1 MLLLLPSRSR
11 REKPA
16 TLWRPYLSFS
26 ISRKII
32 TVYGATGNQG
42 GSVVNSL
49 LENKSGDLKIRG
61 ITRDPDSDKSQALA
75 ARGVDIVKGDGLSK
89 EQMLEAFQGTWTVF
103 LNSNS
108 VDPAL
113 HQPGGIT
120 ENNHGKEVVDAA
132 FEAGVEV
139 LIYSG
144 SASSAK
150 ITNGSITSAGMD
162 EKYLVSDAKTK
173 GFKSAVNV
181 GTGWYMENHFNPEVA
196 GLLGGLPYAEDED
209 GCLTLAMPNWGGDN
223 TIPFISIGDDY
234 GDTVH
239 GGFSQLAT
247 PEELV
252 AAVQKASGKNSR
264 FNEVKDWTTI
274 ETHGE
279 PEIETVKNLFGF
291 VQYTGGRFFGVPSDV
306 TLSKKL
312 KAAATTAKGRP
323 ASDGKLTTVEQFAKK
338 ALSAEVGESESL
350 RMMMH
355 ALLYEIN
362 GHEVENKHYQY
373 SLLGIGQ
380 GAIEVLD
387 EASEHSTDNDI
398 FATTGSGWHF
408 IKYSK

>member
-1 MLLLLPSRSR
+1 M
-11 REKPA
+11 
-16 TLWRPYLSFS
+16 
-26 ISRKII
+26 SRKII

-49 LENKSGDLKIRG
+49 LENKSGDFKIRG
-61 ITRDPDSDKSQALA
+61 ITRNPDSKKAKALA
-75 ARGVDIVKGDGLSK
+75 ARGVEIVKADGLRRD
-89 EQMLEAFQGTWTVF
+89 QMLAAFQGTWAVF
-103 LNSNS
+103 LNTNS

-120 ENNHGKEVVDAA
+120 ESDHGKEVVDAA
-132 FEAGVEV
+132 FEAGAEV

-144 SASSAK
+144 SASPAK

-162 EKYLVSDAKTK
+162 EKYIVAEYAKTK

-196 GLLGGLPYAEDED
+196 VLLGGLPYTEDEY
-209 GCLTLAMPNWGGDN
+209 GYLTLAMPNWGGDN
-223 TIPFISIGDDY
+223 TIPFVSIGDDY
-234 GDTVH
+234 GDIVH
-239 GGFSQLAT
+239 GVLLDPETYNGQFVQGFSELAT

-252 AAVQKASGKNSR
+252 AAVQKASGKKSR

-291 VQYTGGRFFGVPSDV
+291 VQYTGGQFFGVPSDV
-306 TLSKKL
+306 AQSKKL

-338 ALSAEVGESESL
+338 ALSA
-350 RMMMH
+350 
-355 ALLYEIN
+355 
-362 GHEVENKHYQY
+362 
-373 SLLGIGQ
+373 
-380 GAIEVLD
+380 
-387 EASEHSTDNDI
+387 
-398 FATTGSGWHF
+398 
-408 IKYSK
+408 

>member
-1 MLLLLPSRSR
+1 M
-11 REKPA
+11 
-16 TLWRPYLSFS
+16 
-26 ISRKII
+26 SRKII

-49 LENKSGDLKIRG
+49 LENKSGDFKIRG
-61 ITRDPDSDKSQALA
+61 ITRNPDSKKAKALA
-75 ARGVDIVKGDGLSK
+75 ARGVEIVKADGLRRD
-89 EQMLEAFQGTWTVF
+89 QMLAAFQGTWAVF
-103 LNSNS
+103 LNTNS

-120 ENNHGKEVVDAA
+120 ESDHGKEVVDAA
-132 FEAGVEV
+132 FEAGAEV

-144 SASSAK
+144 SASPAE

-162 EKYLVSDAKTK
+162 EKYIVAEYAKAK

-196 GLLGGLPYAEDED
+196 VLLGGLPYTEDED
-209 GCLTLAMPNWGGDN
+209 GYLTLAMPNWGGDN
-223 TIPFISIGDDY
+223 TIPFVSIGDDY
-234 GDTVH
+234 GDIVH
-239 GGFSQLAT
+239 GVLLDPETYNGQFVQGFSELAT

-252 AAVQKASGKNSR
+252 AAVQKASGKKSR

-291 VQYTGGRFFGVPSDV
+291 VQYTGGQFFGVPSDV
-306 TLSKKL
+306 AQSKKL

-338 ALSAEVGESESL
+338 ALSA
-350 RMMMH
+350 
-355 ALLYEIN
+355 
-362 GHEVENKHYQY
+362 
-373 SLLGIGQ
+373 
-380 GAIEVLD
+380 
-387 EASEHSTDNDI
+387 
-398 FATTGSGWHF
+398 
-408 IKYSK
+408 

>member
-1 MLLLLPSRSR
+1 M
-11 REKPA
+11 
-16 TLWRPYLSFS
+16 
-26 ISRKII
+26 SRKII

-49 LENKSGDLKIRG
+49 LENKSGDFTIRG
-61 ITRDPDSDKSQALA
+61 ITRNPDSKKAKALA
-75 ARGVDIVKGDGLSK
+75 ARGVEIVKADGLRRD
-89 EQMLEAFQGTWTVF
+89 QMLAAFQGTWAVF
-103 LNSNS
+103 LNTNS

-120 ENNHGKEVVDAA
+120 ESDHGKEVVDAA
-132 FEAGVEV
+132 FEAGAEV

-144 SASSAK
+144 SASPAK

-162 EKYLVSDAKTK
+162 EKDIVAEYAKAK

-196 GLLGGLPYAEDED
+196 VLLGGLPYTEDED
-209 GCLTLAMPNWGGDN
+209 GYLTLAMPNWGGDN
-223 TIPFISIGDDY
+223 TIPFVSIGDDY
-234 GDTVH
+234 GDIVH
-239 GGFSQLAT
+239 GVLLDPETYNGQFVQGFSELAT

-252 AAVQKASGKNSR
+252 AAVQKASGKKSR

-291 VQYTGGRFFGVPSDV
+291 VQYTGGQFFGVPSDIAQ
-306 TLSKKL
+306 SKKL

-338 ALSAEVGESESL
+338 ALSA
-350 RMMMH
+350 
-355 ALLYEIN
+355 
-362 GHEVENKHYQY
+362 
-373 SLLGIGQ
+373 
-380 GAIEVLD
+380 
-387 EASEHSTDNDI
+387 
-398 FATTGSGWHF
+398 
-408 IKYSK
+408 